1 MRECAVAVVSSKAD
15 DLTVLIL
22 EDDAAVRDAI
32 AMFVDQLGQSV
43 RCFANAESFF
53 SAGVPEPEDTLIVD
67 IGLPGMDG
75 GKVIQ
80 WINAL
85 AEPPRILAITGQ
97 SHTAIREFLENT
109 PATQLLRKPL
119 SAAELASHFQPHL
132 DDVGAHGLAHP
143 F

>member
-1 MRECAVAVVSSKAD
+1 MRECAIAVVSSRAD
-15 DLTVLIL
+15 GLTVLIL

-85 AEPPRILAITGQ
+85 AEPPHILAITGQ
-97 SHTAIREFLENT
+97 SHTAIREFLENM
-109 PATQLLRKPL
+109 PSTQLLRKPL
-119 SAAELASHFQPHL
+119 SAAELASHFQSHL
-132 DDVGAHGLAHP
+132 DDVGAHGSTRP